1 MTFRFWLSIEEFVPK
16 VKRHCNLKEE
26 RTLVVGFGKYSQNS
40 NIPTL
45 MLKEIDEELVMLCQ
59 KSMEIDEQTC
69 HVWPK
74 VYE

>member
-1 MTFRFWLSIEEFVPK
+1 
-16 VKRHCNLKEE
+16 
-26 RTLVVGFGKYSQNS
+26 VGFGKYSQNS

-45 MLKEIDEELVMLCQ
+45 MLMEIDEELVMGLAKSLWKLMNKLVMLGQ

-74 VYE
+74 VYGN